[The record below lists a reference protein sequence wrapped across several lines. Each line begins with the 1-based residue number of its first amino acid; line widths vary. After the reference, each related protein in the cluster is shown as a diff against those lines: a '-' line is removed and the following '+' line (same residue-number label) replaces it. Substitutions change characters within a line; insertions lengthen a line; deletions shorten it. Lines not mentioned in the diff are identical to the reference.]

1 MAASEILGCVKAG
14 TCRKSRNE
22 DYTRYLHLS
31 TCFLWLMIFSCQG
44 VVIVANST
52 QSTSRVTNPGYQL
65 HAVLRKDAQG
75 RTSCEE
81 GRALRA
87 MGRDVLASKRL
98 GKCSV
103 RLCSREIFLQHFG
116 STET

>member
-1 MAASEILGCVKAG
+1 
-14 TCRKSRNE
+14 
-22 DYTRYLHLS
+22 
-31 TCFLWLMIFSCQG
+31 MI
-44 VVIVANST
+44 VVSST
-52 QSTSRVTNPGYQL
+52 QSTSRVTNAGYQL
-65 HAVLRKDAQG
+65 HAVLRKDALG

-103 RLCSREIFLQHFG
+103 RLCSRVIFIQHFG
-116 STET
+116 SCT